1 MNPLRLRI
9 SAVLLVFFSL
19 GGLLFGQLTSGNIQ
33 GTVYDQSGAAVP
45 GATVSARNIATGVE
59 KSTVSTS
66 AGEYRIQNLLAG
78 KYSVVVDASGFT
90 KSVVN
95 DIAVDINQTVTA
107 NVTLDIGK
115 AATTVEV
122 NTSAA
127 NIDTTTSQIQ
137 TTFQANQAADLP
149 SASSGSGVINL
160 SLLSAG
166 VTTSG
171 GAGYG
176 TGPSVGGQRPTNNNF
191 TIEGVD
197 NNVLSVTGP
206 AVTVPND
213 AVSEFS
219 VLQNQFSP
227 DFGHSSG
234 GQFNQVVKSGTDA
247 FHGALYEYFQ
257 NRNLDAADNL
267 NFVEGNPLHPRF
279 DENRFGGDFGGP
291 IKRDKLFF
299 FVDYE
304 YNPIGGTSSTY
315 YYAPTAPGYATLAGL
330 PGINQNNLAQFQKY
344 LGTATTAANP
354 GAPIVVAPG
363 PGSNESLGTGV
374 FAVTGAPGA
383 LTIPVG
389 EISSSLPAFTNN
401 ELGVGSIDYNISDKD
416 SLRGRFIL
424 NRTGNIDN
432 AGFPSVFF
440 AIEPVNAYLATLLG
454 VPYLHAHSPQ

>member
-1 MNPLRLRI
+1 MSCFNLRI
-9 SAVLLVFFSL
+9 STALVLGFFSF
-19 GGLLFGQLTSGNIQ
+19 GILLSGQQTSGNIQ
-33 GTVYDQSGAAVP
+33 GTIYDQSGATLP
-45 GATVSARNIATGVE
+45 GAAVVARNISTGVE
-59 KSTVSTS
+59 NSTVSTS
-66 AGEYRIQNLLAG
+66 SGEYRIQNLLAG
-78 KYSVVVDASGFT
+78 KYSVVVDAGGFT
-90 KSVVN
+90 KSAVN
-95 DIAVDINQTVTA
+95 DIAVDINQTVTV
-107 NVTLDIGK
+107 NVTLQIGK
-115 AATTVEV
+115 SSTTVEV

-127 NIDTTTSQIQ
+127 AIDTTTSQIQ
-137 TTFQANQAADLP
+137 TTFEAKQATDLP

-160 SLLSAG
+160 ALLSAG
-166 VTTSG
+166 VTTPG

-219 VLQNQFSP
+219 ALQNQFSP

-234 GQFNQVVKSGTDA
+234 GQFNQVVKSGTNA

-257 NRNLDAADNL
+257 NRNLNAADNL
-267 NFVEGNPLHPRF
+267 NYVEGNPLHPRF
-279 DENRFGGDFGGP
+279 DENRFGGNFGGP

-315 YYAPTAPGYATLAGL
+315 YYAPTAAGYTTLAGL
-330 PGINQNNLAQFQKY
+330 PGINRNNLAQFQKY

-354 GAPIVVAPG
+354 ATLPNQASILVAPG
-363 PGSNESLGTGV
+363 PGSNESIGTGV

-389 EISSSLPAFTNN
+389 EISSSLPAYTNN
-401 ELGVGSIDYNISDKD
+401 ELGVGSVDYNISDKD
-416 SLRGRFIL
+416 SIRGRFIL
-424 NRTGNIDN
+424 NRTGNIDTN
-432 AGFPSVFF
+432 GFPSVFF
-440 AIEPVNAYLATLLG
+440 CG
-454 VPYLHAHSPQ
+454 